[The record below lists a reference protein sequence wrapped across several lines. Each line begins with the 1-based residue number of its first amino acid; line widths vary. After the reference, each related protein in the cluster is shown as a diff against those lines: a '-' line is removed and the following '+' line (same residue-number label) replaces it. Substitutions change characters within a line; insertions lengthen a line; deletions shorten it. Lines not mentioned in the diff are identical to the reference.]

1 MATFEIQQGQY
12 QRWVKITLQNE
23 AVRAEAGA
31 LSYMRGDIV
40 VDTPLPSL
48 GSIIK
53 CGIAGEPAIR
63 PRYVGT
69 GEVYLASSFA
79 GYHAFEI
86 AGVPWIL
93 ENGAY
98 WASDNTVKI
107 GLHRE
112 RMLTSLWAGEGF
124 IDYQTKVSGNG
135 RVVLNAAGPVE
146 EIDLGHE
153 TISVE
158 GKLVIART
166 ADVSYR
172 VVRPTRSMLSFW
184 LSGEEYLR
192 QYRGPGKVL
201 LVSTPYMRRAD
212 GNEAA
217 QERRFEQAPPDPD
230 LAISQGPVTVSA
242 SLSQDGPD
250 VGAEA
255 DGARDQG

>member
-1 MATFEIQQGQY
+1 MATFEIQQGQF
-12 QRWVKITLQNE
+12 QRWVKITLAGE
-23 AVRAEAGA
+23 SVRAEAGA
-31 LSYMRGDIV
+31 LSYMRGDIK

-53 CGIAGEPAIR
+53 CTIADEPLIR

-69 GEVYLASSFA
+69 GEIYLTSSFG

-86 AGVPWIL
+86 DGAPWIL

-98 WASDNTVKI
+98 WASDNSVQL

-112 RMLTSLWAGEGF
+112 RTLTSYWAGEGF
-124 IDYQTKVSGNG
+124 IDYQTKVSGRG

-153 TISVE
+153 TIAVE

-166 ADVSYR
+166 ADVGYR
-172 VVRPTRSMLSFW
+172 VVRPTTSLLSHW
-184 LSGEEYLR
+184 LSGEDYLR

-201 LVSTPYMRRAD
+201 LVSTPYLRRPDNAD
-212 GNEAA
+212 AA
-217 QERRFEQAPPDPD
+217 IAATPEQAPMPDP
-230 LAISQGPVTVSA
+230 AMSIEQGPLTVTA
-242 SLSQDGPD
+242 SLSQRETPEEDTAPAK
-250 VGAEA
+250 AEN
-255 DGARDQG
+255 

>member
-12 QRWVKITLQNE
+12 QRWVKIALQNE

-31 LSYMRGDIV
+31 LSYMRGHIV

-53 CGIAGEPAIR
+53 CGIAGEPSIR

-79 GYHAFEI
+79 GYHSFEI

-93 ENGAY
+93 ERGSY
-98 WASDNTVKI
+98 WASDNTVQI

-112 RMLTSLWAGEGF
+112 RMLTSLWAGEGL
-124 IDYQTKVSGNG
+124 IDYQTKVSGKG

-172 VVRPTRSMLSFW
+172 VVRPTKSLLSFW

-192 QYRGPGKVL
+192 QYRGPGKIL
-201 LVSTPYMRRAD
+201 LVSTPYLRRPD
-212 GNEAA
+212 GAEATESRA
-217 QERRFEQAPPDPD
+217 EPAAADPD
-230 LAISQGPVTVSA
+230 LAISQGPVTVTA
-242 SLSQDGPD
+242 DLS
-250 VGAEA
+250 
-255 DGARDQG
+255 R